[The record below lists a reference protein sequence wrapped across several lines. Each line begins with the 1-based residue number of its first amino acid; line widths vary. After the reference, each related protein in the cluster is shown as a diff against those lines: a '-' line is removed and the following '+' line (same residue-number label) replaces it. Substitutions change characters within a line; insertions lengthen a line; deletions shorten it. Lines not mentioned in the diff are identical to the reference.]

1 MLLLLLFGNYR
12 FYKTLVGSKCSYNP
26 VILAFQV
33 YFTSYKVLIF
43 FFFLDADIPR
53 RKESRT
59 VSRVRQT
66 TGCPGK
72 DVSL

>member
-1 MLLLLLFGNYR
+1 MLLLLFGNYR
-12 FYKTLVGSKCSYNP
+12 FYKTLVGSMFLQPCHSCFSSLLYLMQSVN
-26 VILAFQV
+26 FR
-33 YFTSYKVLIF
+33 
-43 FFFLDADIPR
+43 FFLDADIPR

-72 DVSL
+72 EVSL